1 MARVRCNS
9 FVETTCIPKRK
20 LQEHI
25 TRIPPLRG
33 IPDIGL
39 ILKYVL
45 KYVTRM
51 ISCVSEV
58 QLKHFQFTLSWSA
71 CDQFERLKKKGYKK
85 QELIT
90 RKKFSPFIIY
100 RRQRGVRCCGSNNC
114 TTRRCQPSRDGSVSR
129 RSPRNLTTVILTFEL
144 PKVCFCLFLTYRL

>member
-45 KYVTRM
+45 KCVMRLTSY
-51 ISCVSEV
+51 VSEV
-58 QLKHFQFTLSWSA
+58 QLKHFQFTLSGSA
-71 CDQFERLKKKGYKK
+71 CGQFERLQRK
-85 QELIT
+85 LT
-90 RKKFSPFIIY
+90 R
-100 RRQRGVRCCGSNNC
+100 N
-114 TTRRCQPSRDGSVSR
+114 
-129 RSPRNLTTVILTFEL
+129 RNLLQEIN
-144 PKVCFCLFLTYRL
+144 LFRLSFTEDRGA